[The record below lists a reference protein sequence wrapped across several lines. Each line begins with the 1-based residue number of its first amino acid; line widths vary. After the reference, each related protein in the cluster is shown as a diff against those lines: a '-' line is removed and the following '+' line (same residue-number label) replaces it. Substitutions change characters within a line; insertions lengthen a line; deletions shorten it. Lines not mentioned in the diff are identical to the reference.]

1 MPDVRFRIDHHQLG
15 IAIKVLDLFLDDQPK
30 GEMLNMM
37 HSILQVLV
45 VRLKRRHAE
54 RRLEYPFILPV
65 YQALAMRRV
74 LMAGIDFIQEE
85 RVRMELRLILGVMD
99 PKMVAYTTAN

>member
-1 MPDVRFRIDHHQLG
+1 MADVRFRIDHHHLG
-15 IAIKVLDLFLDDQPK
+15 IAIKVIDLFLDDQPS

-54 RRLEYPFILPV
+54 RRLEYPLILPV

-74 LMAGIDFIQEE
+74 LMAGIDLIQEE
-85 RVRMELRLILGVMD
+85 QVRLQLRLILAVMD
-99 PKMVAYTTAN
+99 PKMTPYTVAH